1 MNPEMQTQ
9 FDYQRL
15 QLIGSI
21 THIANSMREA
31 AAAADQMINALTY
44 GGQNPPFPQLP
55 NGQYAMPVMP
65 PLPVAQDEHGKK
77 RKSRG
82 EDADG
87 KKKAKKVKDPNA
99 PKRPASSYLLFQN
112 DVRSELKTKHP
123 NMRNNELLGYIAKLW
138 SEMPQEQKDKYEQ
151 RNRTAKDEWLAHK
164 AVYESSKVGATP
176 VPATVAA
183 PAVPAPIAAPIPVAA
198 PVVAETSEEEDDDE
212 EASSGSPEASSDEDA
227 SPPPAKKSKKE
238 VAAPTPAKEEGKKE
252 KKHKKAKA

>member
-1 MNPEMQTQ
+1 MVGDAAGAERCT
-9 FDYQRL
+9 FLSVSLEDKCSTLL
-15 QLIGSI
+15 Q
-21 THIANSMREA
+21 
-31 AAAADQMINALTY
+31 
-44 GGQNPPFPQLP
+44 
-55 NGQYAMPVMP
+55 
-65 PLPVAQDEHGKK
+65 
-77 RKSRG
+77 
-82 EDADG
+82 
-87 KKKAKKVKDPNA
+87 
-99 PKRPASSYLLFQN
+99 
-112 DVRSELKTKHP
+112 
-123 NMRNNELLGYIAKLW
+123 
-138 SEMPQEQKDKYEQ
+138 KYEQ

-183 PAVPAPIAAPIPVAA
+183 PVSTFALLIHGMGTHYTVQAVPAPIAAPIPVAA